1 MRRNVMDTLREYRMV
16 EPGDRVLAG
25 LSGGADSV
33 AMLHCL
39 AGLREELDFS
49 LTACHVNHCIRGE
62 EAGRDQ
68 RFCEE
73 LCGRLE
79 IPLTVM
85 TEDVPVFAQ
94 EKGLGLEEAAREL
107 RYACFFRAAG
117 QLAGSGGAVK
127 AATAHTLSDSL
138 ETVLF
143 SLARG
148 TGLAGLCGIPPVRH
162 TVGRPDVIR
171 PLIRVTRRET
181 EEYCRANGLEYVT
194 DSTNLDERY
203 TRNRIRR
210 QLVPLLRELNP
221 NLEQT
226 VGRMTETL
234 REDQDCL
241 EGLAEE
247 FLRLHGLPGEGGVL
261 ESIPRGPLLELPPA
275 AAVRVLRRM
284 MLRHGLPYDQKRLS
298 LCRGAAREGRGAVEL
313 QKDIFLWASPA
324 RIWLERREEP
334 VPYFEFPFGVGNRV
348 ETQGKNYTAFLLD
361 CEQTEKFKKFGP
373 NGLKNCLDYDKIYG
387 IVKLRQKRDG
397 DRYTPWRRS
406 GSHSLKKLFQEAG
419 VSPRERGR
427 LAVLE
432 DSQGILWVEGIGCAQ
447 RAAPGPSSER
457 LLEIEVTRASDPA
470 RHDGGSV

>member
-16 EPGDRVLAG
+16 EPGDRVVAG

-33 AMLHCL
+33 ALLHCL

-68 RFCEE
+68 RFCEN
-73 LCGRLE
+73 LCRRLE

-85 TEDVPVFAQ
+85 TEDVPAFAQ

-117 QLAGSGGAVK
+117 QLTESGVAVK
-127 AATAHTLSDSL
+127 VATAHTLSDSL

-162 TVGRPDVIR
+162 AGGRPDVIR
-171 PLIRVTRRET
+171 PLIRATRRET
-181 EEYCRANGLEYVT
+181 EEYCRVNGLEYMT

-210 QLVPLLRELNP
+210 QMVPLLKELNP
-221 NLEQT
+221 NLERT

-247 FLRLHGLPGEGGVL
+247 FLQLHGLPGEGGAL
-261 ESIPRGPLLELPPA
+261 ESVPRALWLELPPA
-275 AAVRVLRRM
+275 VAVRVLRRM
-284 MLRHGLPYDQKRLS
+284 MLHYGLPYDQKRLS
-298 LCRGAAREGRGAVEL
+298 LCCGVAREGRGAVEL
-313 QKDIFLWASPA
+313 QTDFFLRASPS
-324 RIWLERREEP
+324 RIRLERREEP
-334 VPYFEFPFGVGNRV
+334 APYFEFPFGAGNRV
-348 ETQGKNYTAFLLD
+348 ETGWKSYAALLLD
-361 CEQTEKFKKFGP
+361 YEQTEKFKKMGL
-373 NGLKNCLDYDKIYG
+373 NGLKNCLDYDRIYG

-419 VSPRERGR
+419 ISPWERGR

-447 RAAPGPSSER
+447 RAAPGPSSKR
-457 LLEIEVTRASDPA
+457 LLEIEVTADQSF
-470 RHDGGSV
+470 GSRKT